1 LLFRNFPPGFPDDA
15 ETQNIVKERSCQV
28 VLHLRHP
35 FDVMVSAFN
44 SYTKTHALRWNEQRD
59 LGACPSSDCPRHR
72 GPRRHKPPRLASP
85 AQQAAFRKKQEA
97 EHRAGVDAW
106 AVNPEHQG
114 RAAASSWRLLDARG
128 RGHLLSDLCGS

>member
-44 SYTKTHALRWNEQRD
+44 SYTKT
-59 LGACPSSDCPRHR
+59 
-72 GPRRHKPPRLASP
+72 HKPPRLASP